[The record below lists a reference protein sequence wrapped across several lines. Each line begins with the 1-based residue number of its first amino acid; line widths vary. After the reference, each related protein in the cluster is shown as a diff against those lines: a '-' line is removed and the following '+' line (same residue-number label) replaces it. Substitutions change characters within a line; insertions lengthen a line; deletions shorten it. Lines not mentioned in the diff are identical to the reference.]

1 MTILLAYLTLCVV
14 WGTTYLALKV
24 GLEGFDPFFMAG
36 VRFLLAGLL
45 MLPVLFRKTARL
57 PATRREWLAVGA
69 SGLLMLV
76 GANGLVTYSEVYIA
90 SGLTALTVATNPA
103 WAALIGGWL
112 FAKDERFG
120 WQGIVGMALAMAGVV
135 VLHHDRWSIS
145 SAELPGVVAACVAP
159 VLWATGSLIAR
170 HHAHN
175 TDPLSS
181 TALQMLIASPFFFL
195 VSQALG
201 ESSQMEL
208 TGRVVGA
215 MVFLIVIGSAV
226 VYAVYVW
233 LAQRMP
239 ISRVLTYTYV
249 NPVVALVL
257 GYLVLREEI
266 RPEVYPAMLLI
277 LGGLGLIYF
286 AKSRKAEVKT

>member
-45 MLPVLFRKTARL
+45 LLPVLFRKSARR
-57 PATRREWLAVGA
+57 PAARREWLAIAALGV
-69 SGLLMLV
+69 LMLV
-76 GANGLVTYSEVYIA
+76 GANGLVTYSEVYLA
-90 SGLTALTVATNPA
+90 SGLTALTVSTNPA

-120 WQGIVGMALAMAGVV
+120 WQGIVGMALAMLGVG
-135 VLHHDRWSIS
+135 VLHHDRWSFS
-145 SAELPGVVAACVAP
+145 SAELPGVIAACIAP

-170 HHAHN
+170 HHVRE
-175 TDPLSS
+175 TDPLSTS
-181 TALQMLIASPFFFL
+181 TLQMLIATPFFFPI
-195 VSQALG
+195 SWAAG
-201 ESSQMEL
+201 ESWRMDL
-208 TGRVVGA
+208 TMRVVVA

-239 ISRVLTYTYV
+239 VSRVLTYTYV
-249 NPVVALVL
+249 NPIVALAL
-257 GYLVLREEI
+257 GYAVLHEEI
-266 RPEVYPAMLLI
+266 HPEVYGATLLI
-277 LGGLGLIYF
+277 LGGLALIYF
-286 AKSRKAEVKT
+286 SKKKR